1 MRAYVRTTYV
11 LYVLITCLQRG
22 CLSSREKQEM
32 TLFEQAHMNQFRR
45 GEITQYNVKSIQKK
59 KLESLIYEY
68 IKLVSVFSG
77 IIPTKR
83 K

>member
-1 MRAYVRTTYV
+1 MYCMSRLRLPVCSEDPISY
-11 LYVLITCLQRG
+11 I
-22 CLSSREKQEM
+22 SSREKQEM
-32 TLFEQAHMNQFRR
+32 TLFEQAHMNQFRK
-45 GEITQYNVKSIQKK
+45 GEITQYNVKSIKK

-77 IIPTKR
+77 IIPPKR